1 MGTSSFWLQFAIQEA
16 VTLASTFVLVSNLSP
31 QQKADLEAFI
41 AAAQK
46 LSLDF

>member
-1 MGTSSFWLQFAIQEA
+1 MPQSFWLQFAISEA
-16 VTLASTFVLVSNLSP
+16 VTLASAFTQISTLTAV
-31 QQKADLEAFI
+31 QKTDLEAFI

>member
-1 MGTSSFWLQFAIQEA
+1 MPQSFWLQFAIEEA
-16 VTLASTFVLVSNLSP
+16 VTVASAFVQVSTLTS